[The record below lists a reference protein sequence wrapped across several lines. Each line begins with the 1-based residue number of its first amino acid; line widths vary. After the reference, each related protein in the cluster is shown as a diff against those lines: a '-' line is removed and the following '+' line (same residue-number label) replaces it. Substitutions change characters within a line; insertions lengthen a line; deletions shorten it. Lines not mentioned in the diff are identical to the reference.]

1 MLQASRRKSRAIKEA
16 TREENALFLTSEAGI
31 IRLIPQTDRA
41 VRVSW
46 TENGSFGKE
55 QGDEYADLSGSFTCP
70 DTRNWKW
77 TENDREIRLETA
89 QLHLIVARDTGSIR
103 YERPDGTA
111 LLAERAWE
119 SKTTEEYDAFRP
131 VINENTR
138 VEEVATPD
146 GIKK

>member
-46 TENGSFGKE
+46 TENGSFGHV
-55 QGDEYADLSGSFTCP
+55 QGDEYADLSGSFTFT

-77 TENDREIRLETA
+77 TAYDRDR
-89 QLHLIVARDTGSIR
+89 
-103 YERPDGTA
+103 
-111 LLAERAWE
+111 
-119 SKTTEEYDAFRP
+119 
-131 VINENTR
+131 R
-138 VEEVATPD
+138 VERWQVHMILT
-146 GIKK
+146 